1 MSEKNNVRP
10 FGFKDKIGY
19 MFGDFGNDFTFI
31 LSSSFMLKF
40 YTDVMGIHAGVVGV
54 LMMAARFVDAF
65 TDVAMGQ
72 IVDRSK
78 PTKDGKFKPWL
89 RRMCGPVAI
98 SSFLVFQSGF
108 ANMPYLFKVVW
119 MIVTYILWGSIFYT
133 SINIP
138 YGSMASAIS
147 ADAKDRASLST
158 WRSIGSTLAGLVI
171 GVGTPL
177 FAYETVNGNTIL
189 SGNRMT
195 IIAGVFSVMAV
206 ICYML
211 CFKLATERVEVPQ
224 NNTKFNFGDLM
235 KSLVT
240 NRSLIGI
247 IAAAILLLLVMLTM
261 QGMNAYLF
269 PNFYGNVAAQSVAAL
284 AALAG
289 SLVMLV
295 VCAPLAT
302 KLSAKYGKKE
312 LAIGSCLFGA
322 VVYLICWVLKPE
334 NPYTYVVFYVVAN
347 IGVGFFNMVIW
358 AMITDVIDD
367 AEVKNGVREDGTIYS
382 VYSFARKLGQ
392 ALSSG
397 MIGALLSVI
406 GYSAATAF
414 NPEVVNGIFN
424 MTCIIPAIGFVGIA
438 LVLMFLYPLS
448 KNRVEANI
456 LELKKRRGEI

>member
-40 YTDVMGIHAGVVGV
+40 YTDVMGIHAAVVGV

-138 YGSMASAIS
+138 YGSMAFAIS

-195 IIAGVFSVMAV
+195 IIASVFSVMAV

-269 PNFYGNVAAQSVAAL
+269 PNFYGNVAAQSV

-382 VYSFARKLGQ
+382 VYSFARKIGQ

-448 KNRVEANI
+448 KNRVEANV

>member
-247 IAAAILLLLVMLTM
+247 IAAAILLLLVMITM

-269 PNFYGNVAAQSVAAL
+269 PNFYGNVAAQSV

-334 NPYTYVVFYVVAN
+334 NPYTYVVFYMVAN

-382 VYSFARKLGQ
+382 VYSFARKIGQ

-406 GYSAATAF
+406 GYTAATAF

-448 KNRVEANI
+448 KNRVEANV